1 MAEPVKNRICP
12 RKSCG
17 AEFPETELEDTGG
30 RCPKCNYPV
39 RLDESMREVEKQR
52 QEERAEEEKLAAAD
66 KKKSQRK
73 KQIIPGV
80 I

>member
-1 MAEPVKNRICP
+1 MPDPVKNRMCP
-12 RKSCG
+12 RKGCG
-17 AEFPETELEDTGG
+17 AEFPETDLEETGG

-39 RLDESMREVEKQR
+39 RLDESMREVEKNR
-52 QEERAEEEKLAAAD
+52 AEERAEEEKAAREKQ
-66 KKKSQRK
+66 KKEQKK